1 MKFHRS
7 IFIFLFSI
15 TSTIIYAQSLQLQLD
30 KYTPYIKELNQGVAV
45 LVQQNGKTT
54 VANAGKYN
62 FNNHTIFNIGSAT
75 KKMTAILLLQEV
87 EKGTIKL
94 SDSIGTYLQPI
105 KNVDGS
111 LTIETLLRHRSGLG
125 EIVGK
130 NFEKD
135 FYAKNDSFYNSNF
148 LNKIPKIN
156 PKKIGKYD
164 YCNTNY
170 ILLGHLLEKVND
182 KSYFNLLQERIFTP
196 CNMTNTYPYVS
207 KKLKNLAKPIHKKED
222 ITSYLDYRFFAN
234 YAYAAGSVASNL
246 NDMSKFYNHLFQK
259 GTLISEKSLQ
269 KFTAFDDANYGL
281 GIMKFK
287 DGYVGHGGN
296 NIGYSFREYYN
307 PKNKN
312 LILLFSNARIIPF
325 NRMLKNELF
334 NFIDGKTDTISFN
347 KNVTS
352 DFKNVLGK
360 YLFNSHGMKMTMEI
374 KEENNHLY
382 FLAQGAQVILISKE
396 KNKLY
401 NGSFGVE
408 LEVNPEKPQELIF
421 RQNGLETTIKLIKS

>member
-45 LVQQNGKTT
+45 LVQRNGKTT

-125 EIVGK
+125 EIVGE

-148 LNKIPKIN
+148 LNKIPKNN

-246 NDMSKFYNHLFQK
+246 NNMSKFYNHLFQK